1 MKNEKLIGVMWL
13 WVWFIVVFLS
23 YVSLLLSNVR
33 IKWLIILT
41 TIIVIWLGVRAIW
54 NTAKYFY
61 QNR

>member
-13 WVWFIVVFLS
+13 WVWFIVVFIS